1 MIARESKL
9 AAAALS
15 STLAPGA
22 STVASSA
29 SVLASSSKRSFST
42 FAPLR
47 QIHPATASLPP
58 LQGPFEIVFSTLRTQ
73 GIRGLWLGQMGTL
86 LRETG
91 GGSAWFTAYEVI
103 CRSFLARRQA
113 KTADVTLTKSDLKT
127 YELMVAGAAAGVSY
141 IAILFPADSIK
152 SAIQTQQE
160 LDPTAKRLSFVG
172 MGKSIWRLR
181 GMKGLYAGCGMT
193 CFKSGVSSA
202 MIFALYETLQGK
214 LGYLFD

>member
-1 MIARESKL
+1 MQVQMIARESKL
-9 AAAALS
+9 AVSPLASAATA
-15 STLAPGA
+15 AVA
-22 STVASSA
+22 ST
-29 SVLASSSKRSFST
+29 SKRSFHTST
-42 FAPLR
+42 VFRQVHAAP
-47 QIHPATASLPP
+47 TALPP
-58 LQGPFEIVFSTLRTQ
+58 LQGPFQIIFSTLRTQ

-103 CRSFLARRQA
+103 CSAFLARRQKA
-113 KTADVTLTKSDLKT
+113 LADPTLTKADLKT
-127 YELMVAGAAAGVSY
+127 YELMIGGAAAGVSY

-172 MGKSIWRLR
+172 MGKSIWKLR
-181 GMKGLYAGCGMT
+181 GLKGLYAGCGVT
-193 CFKSGVSSA
+193 CLKSGVSSA